1 MISLSVSVSSHAVQ
15 RTSSETSH
23 SHLHAAALL
32 PLSPAATGTTGDADV
47 ALTVSVSPAENVT
60 VGCLHVSTLQA
71 CLSPSPAEVSACLW
85 ADSRLVG
92 AVVSS
97 VDGEDAEV
105 CLDDLPSS
113 IRYLDNY

>member
-15 RTSSETSH
+15 RTSPETSH

-47 ALTVSVSPAENVT
+47 TVSVSPAENVT

-113 IRYLDNY
+113 IRYLDND